1 MNNLPDPPRQP
12 EAEEALIRAALTPE
26 INHRLRSA
34 RIVAGRAV
42 IVAEAGDLSD
52 PLGRLAA
59 AGADHGSDTN
69 GFCGIAHELNVLR
82 LKC

>member
-1 MNNLPDPPRQP
+1 MNNPANTPRQP

-34 RIVAGRAV
+34 RIVSRRAV

-52 PLGRLAA
+52 LGR
-59 AGADHGSDTN
+59 ADLEPQSPP
-69 GFCGIAHELNVLR
+69 R
-82 LKC
+82 